1 MKRKQKKDKI
11 HKLTF
16 QEMLVEKLKEQVSKS
31 EKCKKALEILLNDR
45 EINYL
50 LEAVNIAAVGRLRY
64 NDHGKTHSII
74 TSLNALKILD
84 LFYEAGIEP
93 NTIKEKTGDIDDA
106 RLTVLL
112 AAYLHDVGHIVHRE
126 HHYEFSL
133 WIAKPIVERI
143 LEEIYGEDVEKRIH
157 VLANVLHAIYAH
169 DKDVT
174 ALTVEAGIIGVAD
187 ATDMAKGR
195 ARIPFALGEV
205 SIHSISALAIDYVE
219 IKRGKEKPVRIEVH
233 MNNSSG
239 IFQIQ
244 ELLQRKLRS
253 SNLDQYIEVVA
264 KIKPE
269 ERRILKEAEIRII

>member
-1 MKRKQKKDKI
+1 MKRKQRKDKI

-31 EKCKKALEILLNDR
+31 EKCKKALEILLNDK
-45 EINYL
+45 EINYI

-64 NDHGKTHSII
+64 NDHGKIHSII

-84 LFYEAGIEP
+84 LFYEAGVEL
-93 NTIKEKTGDIDDA
+93 NTIKEKTGDIDDT

-143 LEEIYGEDVEKRIH
+143 LEEIYGEDIEKRIH

-169 DKDVT
+169 DKDIT

-195 ARIPFALGEV
+195 ARIPFALGGV

-233 MNNSSG
+233 MSNSSG

-244 ELLQRKLRS
+244 ELLQRKLLS

-269 ERRILKEAEIRII
+269 EKRILREAEIRII

>member
-31 EKCKKALEILLNDR
+31 EKCKKALEILLNDK
-45 EINYL
+45 EINYI

-64 NDHGKTHSII
+64 NDHGKIHSII

-84 LFYEAGIEP
+84 LFYEAGVEL
-93 NTIKEKTGDIDDA
+93 NTIKEKTGDIDDT

-143 LEEIYGEDVEKRIH
+143 LEEIYGEDIEKRIH

-169 DKDVT
+169 DKDIT

-195 ARIPFALGEV
+195 ARIPFALGGV

-233 MNNSSG
+233 MSNSSG

-244 ELLQRKLRS
+244 ELLQRKLLS

-269 ERRILKEAEIRII
+269 EKRILREAEIRII

>member
-1 MKRKQKKDKI
+1 MEEGKTTNKHHRP
-11 HKLTF
+11 TV
-16 QEMLVEKLKEQVSKS
+16 QEILIEKLKEHVSKS
-31 EKCKKALEILLNDR
+31 EKCRKALEILLNDG
-45 EINYL
+45 EVNAL

-84 LFYEAGIEP
+84 LLYEADIQP
-93 NTIKEKTGDIDDA
+93 NTVKEKSGDIDDA
-106 RLTVLL
+106 RVTVLL
-112 AAYLHDVGHIVHRE
+112 AAYLHDLGHIIHRE
-126 HHYEFSL
+126 RHYQFSL
-133 WIAKPIVERI
+133 WIAKPIIERI
-143 LEEIYGEDVEKRIH
+143 LKEIYGENIRKRIQI
-157 VLANVLHAIYAH
+157 LANTLHAIYAH
-169 DKDVT
+169 DKDVV

-219 IKRGKEKPVRIEVH
+219 IKKGKEKPVRIEVH
-233 MNNSSG
+233 MSNSSG

-244 ELLQRKLRS
+244 ELLQKKLKA
-253 SNLDQYIEVVA
+253 SNLDPYIEVVA

-269 ERRILKEAEIRII
+269 ERRILRETEIRIV